1 MPNDAAA
8 AVLAARDAVAISWR
22 RLNSRSSLT
31 KLILPSSGGVS
42 LDDAQQLWPRR
53 QTPIDRMRTMNGPW
67 QSSTRAGLPQRR
79 LLPKLCEMDC
89 PSVC

>member
-1 MPNDAAA
+1 MLNDAVA
-8 AVLAARDAVAISWR
+8 AVLAARDAAAISWR

-53 QTPIDRMRTMNGPW
+53 QTPIDRMPTMNGP
-67 QSSTRAGLPQRR
+67 
-79 LLPKLCEMDC
+79 
-89 PSVC
+89 

>member
-42 LDDAQQLWPRR
+42 SDDAH
-53 QTPIDRMRTMNGPW
+53 NSGP
-67 QSSTRAGLPQRR
+67 AG
-79 LLPKLCEMDC
+79 KC
-89 PSVC
+89 